1 LIPVRIGMVVLEET
15 ALDTWETASTSADL
29 ITRNFIFILL
39 SMSQKTNEKVDINRN
54 GFAYIYIFLKK
65 TAVVVV
71 RAVDNVEK
79 WSEPG
84 QAGQSGLW
92 KRCA

>member
-1 LIPVRIGMVVLEET
+1 
-15 ALDTWETASTSADL
+15 
-29 ITRNFIFILL
+29 
-39 SMSQKTNEKVDINRN
+39 MSQKTNEKVDINRN